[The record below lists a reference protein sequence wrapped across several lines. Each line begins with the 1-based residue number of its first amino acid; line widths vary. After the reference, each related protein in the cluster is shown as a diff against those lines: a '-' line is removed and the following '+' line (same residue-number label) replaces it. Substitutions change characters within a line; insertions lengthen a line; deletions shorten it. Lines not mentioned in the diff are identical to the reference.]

1 MLGTL
6 SQTTVNSLWAPPPIT
21 PPPPCTSP
29 NMRHI
34 KKNAYDTQLMMRT
47 NVRVSL
53 VAETLNV
60 NLFSWR
66 LGWLDGYFGG
76 LNLFHFSV
84 NAFNSCQDESPAD
97 PTTFHWTDKLWLTG
111 GVRGKGQ
118 GIVRITREVGSG
130 LPPFSFSAF
139 IFLCS
144 LTMSPVSALIS
155 PLSVVPFVLVP
166 APCVA
171 AIRRSRKMCELFDLH
186 LELW

>member
-6 SQTTVNSLWAPPPIT
+6 SRTTVNSVWAPPPIT

-34 KKNAYDTQLMMRT
+34 KKTHMTQSLWWEQMW
-47 NVRVSL
+47 VSL